1 MSATAEDGPVRAAD
15 GTARGMDRPTLIFL
29 HIGKTAGTSL
39 RKILH
44 RQFKTSEILRVE
56 TPWRNPERLRREETL
71 DYFATLPERR
81 RASARLIE
89 GHLIF
94 GIHELVPR
102 PSTYITLLR
111 NPVALVISQYNF
123 VLRRPRHWLH
133 ERVVNEHMD
142 LETYVRSGIALETD
156 NSQIRALSGDRTTP
170 FGGCTPAMLEQAK
183 RNLEAH
189 FSVVGLTERFDESL
203 IFLKRAFGWSNVH
216 YVRANVSPKKEPVAP
231 KTLRAIEEQNA
242 LDLEL
247 YRWATERF
255 DAAIA
260 DDPSLAEG
268 FARFRRSNSMYRP
281 WGHLTTTYPQAV
293 YDRFSRKRRGRREA
307 GNLQGPQSG
316 NVQGPQS

>member
-1 MSATAEDGPVRAAD
+1 MTTREEDGSVRAAD
-15 GTARGMDRPTLIFL
+15 FRAGEAPTVIFL

-44 RQFKTSEILRVE
+44 RQFKASEILRVE

-71 DYFATLPERR
+71 DYFATLPEGR

-89 GHLIF
+89 GHVIF

-102 PSTYITLLR
+102 PSTYISLLR
-111 NPVALVISQYNF
+111 NPVALTISQYHF

-133 ERVVNEHMD
+133 ERVVTEHMD
-142 LETYVRSGIALETD
+142 LERYVRSGIALETD

-170 FGGCTPAMLEQAK
+170 FGGCTPAMLEEAK

-189 FSVVGLTERFDESL
+189 FSVVGLTERFDETL

-216 YVRANVSPKKEPVAP
+216 YVRANVSPRKDPVP
-231 KTLRAIEEQNA
+231 PETIRAIEEQNA

-260 DDPSLAEG
+260 ADPSFGEEY
-268 FARFRRSNSMYRP
+268 ARFRRSNSLYRP
-281 WGHLTTTYPQAV
+281 WGHLTTTYPQAI
-293 YDRFSRKRRGRREA
+293 YDRFAKKRRGRREA
-307 GNLQGPQSG
+307 SNLQGPQSSG
-316 NVQGPQS
+316 

>member
-1 MSATAEDGPVRAAD
+1 MQGRPEE
-15 GTARGMDRPTLIFL
+15 RPTLIFL

-39 RKILH
+39 RRILH
-44 RQFKTSEILRVE
+44 RRFKASEILRVE

-71 DYFATLPERR
+71 DYFATIPEER

-89 GHLIF
+89 GHVIF
-94 GIHELVPR
+94 GIHQRVPR

-111 NPVALVISQYNF
+111 DPVALVISQYNF

-133 ERVVNEHMD
+133 ERVVKEHMD
-142 LETYVRSGIALETD
+142 LAGYVRSGIALESD

-170 FGGCTPAMLEQAK
+170 FGECTEAMLEEAK
-183 RNLEAH
+183 RNLEAD

-216 YVRANVSPKKEPVAP
+216 YVRANVSPRRDPVAP
-231 KTLRAIEEQNA
+231 ETIRAIEEQNA

-247 YRWATERF
+247 YRWATGRF

-260 DDPSLAEG
+260 ADPSFEVEY
-268 FARFRRSNSMYRP
+268 ARFRRSNSLYRP
-281 WGHLTTTYPQAV
+281 WGHLTTTYPQAL
-293 YDRFSRKRRGRREA
+293 YDRFAKKRRLRREA
-307 GNLQGPQSG
+307 ANLQGPQSSG
-316 NVQGPQS
+316 

>member
-1 MSATAEDGPVRAAD
+1 MSAQGRPATRPR
-15 GTARGMDRPTLIFL
+15 GTDSPTLIFL

-44 RQFKTSEILRVE
+44 RQFKAAEVLRVE

-89 GHLIF
+89 GHVIF

-111 NPVALVISQYNF
+111 NPVALVISQYHF

-133 ERVVNEHMD
+133 EQVVGRGMS
-142 LETYVRSGIALETD
+142 LEEYVQSGIALETD
-156 NSQIRALSGDRTTP
+156 NSQLRALSGDRTTA
-170 FGGCTPAMLEQAK
+170 FGACTPELLAQAK
-183 RNLEAH
+183 RSIEAH
-189 FSVVGLTERFDESL
+189 FTVTGLTERFDESL
-203 IFLKRAFGWSNVH
+203 ILLKRAFGWSNVR
-216 YVRANVSPKKEPVAP
+216 YVRANVSRRKDPVPPAA
-231 KTLRAIEEQNA
+231 LRAIEERNA

-260 DDPSLAEG
+260 ADPSFAGEY
-268 FARFRRSNSMYRP
+268 ARFRRSNALYRP
-281 WGHLTTTYPQAV
+281 WGHLTTTYPQAL
-293 YDRFSRKRRGRREA
+293 YDRLDRK
-307 GNLQGPQSG
+307 S
-316 NVQGPQS
+316 VV

>member
-1 MSATAEDGPVRAAD
+1 MTTEAEDAPVGRAEARAA
-15 GTARGMDRPTLIFL
+15 DRPTLIFL

-44 RQFKTSEILRVE
+44 RQFKASEILRVE
-56 TPWRNPERLRREETL
+56 TPWRHPERLRREETL
-71 DYFATLPERR
+71 DYFATLPEAR

-94 GIHELVPR
+94 GIHEHVPR

-133 ERVVNEHMD
+133 ERVVRDGMSFGD
-142 LETYVRSGIALETD
+142 YVRSGIALETD
-156 NSQIRALSGDRTTP
+156 NSQVRALSGDRTTP
-170 FGGCTPAMLEQAK
+170 FGGCTREMLEQAK
-183 RNLEAH
+183 RNLEAR

-216 YVRANVSPKKEPVAP
+216 YVRANVSPRKDPVP
-231 KTLRAIEEQNA
+231 PETIRAIEEQNA

-260 DDPSLAEG
+260 SDPSFAEE
-268 FARFRRSNSMYRP
+268 FARFRRSNSLYRP

-293 YDRFSRKRRGRREA
+293 YDRFSRKRRARREA
-307 GNLQGPQSG
+307 AT
-316 NVQGPQS
+316 VQGPQS